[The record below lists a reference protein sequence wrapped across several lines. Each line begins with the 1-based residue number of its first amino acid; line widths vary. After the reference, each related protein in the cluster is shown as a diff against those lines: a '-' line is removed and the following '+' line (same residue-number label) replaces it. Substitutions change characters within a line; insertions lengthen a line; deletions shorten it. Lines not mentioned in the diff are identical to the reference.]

1 MGVESFT
8 VTASKLYKSINWGP
22 HTSHTYWAIVTYSIP
37 DASGVVKFMPITGN
51 KNTMS
56 LIVSFT
62 GETELA
68 TMADITIMINDGQR
82 TVTYI
87 IDAIREE

>member
-1 MGVESFT
+1 
-8 VTASKLYKSINWGP
+8 
-22 HTSHTYWAIVTYSIP
+22 
-37 DASGVVKFMPITGN
+37 
-51 KNTMS
+51 MS
-56 LIVSFT
+56 LTVSFT
-62 GETELA
+62 GETEIA